1 MPPAPF
7 LIIPGHL
14 GFALCSH
21 WRRHGSGRDPLARI
35 TAAALP
41 AVPTARRLP
50 AVPSASFLPSSQAA
64 AASGDAARTA
74 PRSPVPGPLR
84 SLARGGPWRPVSP
97 EPCPSAGPG
106 PLPAVPQSHPQLCQ
120 WTACPVPLLMSA
132 CVLTQESLVYDCG
145 VGLGFLAGLSS
156 AWHAAWLVGIRSTSP
171 LVCCR
176 MLPGR
181 HETARAQPARPG
193 PWRACRPPVWLCCGD
208 AFSGTFVLFF

>member
-1 MPPAPF
+1 MPFAPTGAATGQDVTR
-7 LIIPGHL
+7 LPGSPQRPSQPCLQH
-14 GFALCSH
+14 ADSPLC
-21 WRRHGSGRDPLARI
+21 P
-35 TAAALP
+35 ALP
-41 AVPTARRLP
+41 SFRHPRRQQLP
-50 AVPSASFLPSSQAA
+50 ETPHGQP
-64 AASGDAARTA
+64 